1 MPAHNNC
8 SCNQTCSENLPYNQ
22 LPENTK
28 INLLGH
34 LITAITLA
42 TEQQD
47 SKEYAQLQENKEEL
61 ACLKEFMQE
70 ILKDDSIALE
80 LDACNGIELVDFIKK
95 HQEHLKIVST
105 SLYLPTLQTILQG
118 KNQEFPENPASF
130 AEHPVA
136 FYAQLLNDF
145 AETRFFA
152 MNEEAGTLITHTF
165 NYSCQKLYT
174 ECVNLEELITKK
186 LITNVVD
193 CMWLFT
199 LLEKNKNEI
208 IYVLGGWRYANIMV
222 ILEGLR
228 QQYSDQSLENLDD
241 QAMLKLMEALAAG
254 SSMLD
259 EQEDGT
265 GDDEQDEDED
275 DCCHSGCCK

>member
-1 MPAHNNC
+1 
-8 SCNQTCSENLPYNQ
+8 
-22 LPENTK
+22 
-28 INLLGH
+28 
-34 LITAITLA
+34 
-42 TEQQD
+42 
-47 SKEYAQLQENKEEL
+47 
-61 ACLKEFMQE
+61 
-70 ILKDDSIALE
+70 
-80 LDACNGIELVDFIKK
+80 
-95 HQEHLKIVST
+95 
-105 SLYLPTLQTILQG
+105 
-118 KNQEFPENPASF
+118 
-130 AEHPVA
+130 
-136 FYAQLLNDF
+136 
-145 AETRFFA
+145 
-152 MNEEAGTLITHTF
+152 
-165 NYSCQKLYT
+165 
-174 ECVNLEELITKK
+174 
-186 LITNVVD
+186 
-193 CMWLFT
+193 MWLFT